1 MLQCSNAEEKGNKSA
16 AVIFRERKNYLIMLD
31 FVLNTHTYTQIITSD
46 IKMFIYYCKIAYNLK
61 IKLSNSNLTARLNSF
76 TYANTI
82 VWNAVLNREFY
93 KKNPTSFNNC
103 WNLHTL
109 NSGFRKKQLFSII
122 LLIFFSSLV
131 NFSDIFFNLCKLNY
145 IKILNQ

>member
-31 FVLNTHTYTQIITSD
+31 FVLNTHTHTQIITSD

-76 TYANTI
+76 TCANTI
-82 VWNAVLNREFY
+82 VSNAVLNREFY
-93 KKNPTSFNNC
+93 SK
-103 WNLHTL
+103 
-109 NSGFRKKQLFSII
+109 
-122 LLIFFSSLV
+122 
-131 NFSDIFFNLCKLNY
+131 
-145 IKILNQ
+145 KILPVLIIAGTYTH